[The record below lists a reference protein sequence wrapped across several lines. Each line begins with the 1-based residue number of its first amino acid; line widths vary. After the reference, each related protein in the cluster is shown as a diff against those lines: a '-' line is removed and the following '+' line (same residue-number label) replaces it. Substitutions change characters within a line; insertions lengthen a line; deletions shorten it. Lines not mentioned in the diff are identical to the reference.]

1 MPAHQTM
8 EIHLRTDDS
17 IRLTDTGSAF
27 AFEPGEAESL
37 SPFHLLA
44 ASLATCTYSVLQSYG
59 QHARIPLDG
68 IAIDVTW
75 TLGGDPFRVTE
86 MEMVLH
92 WPELPPARRE
102 AARRAAAHCTIHQT
116 LGHDL
121 EVRTLVHE
129 PVDSG
134 HDPDP
139 EPGDTP

>member
-1 MPAHQTM
+1 M
-8 EIHLRTDDS
+8 EIHLSTDES
-17 IRLTDTGSAF
+17 IRLTDSGPGL

-59 QHARIPLDG
+59 QHARLPLDSL
-68 IAIDVTW
+68 AIDVAW
-75 TLGGDPFRVTE
+75 TLGGDPFRVID

-92 WPELPPARRE
+92 WPGLPPARRE

-121 EVRTLVHE
+121 EVRTLVDE
-129 PVDSG
+129 PDAS
-134 HDPDP
+134 P
-139 EPGDTP
+139 